1 MSTTGHIRERAIARL
16 RAAMTYWIATTRP
29 DGRPHSMP
37 VWGVWVDGALW
48 FGTGGQ
54 KIRNLAHQ
62 PWAVAHLES
71 GEDVAIIEGPV
82 ERLPFDDAPP
92 AVAAAYG
99 AKYVDPRR
107 ASRSGSWVM
116 GSFRGT
122 PRSTCS
128 VRASAM
134 PGSRGPSWRRR
145 RAGPSRTA
153 RSARRGLTAHRPH
166 A

>member
-1 MSTTGHIRERAIARL
+1 MSAVPHIRERAIARL

-48 FGTGGQ
+48 FGTAGQ

-62 PWAVAHLES
+62 PWTVAHLES

-99 AKYVDPRR
+99 AKYVDPE
-107 ASRSGSWVM
+107 SGEPFVLVSVGEYDPEAALYVLRPQIGHAWLEGAFVETQTRWTFEA
-116 GSFRGT
+116 GS
-122 PRSTCS
+122 
-128 VRASAM
+128 
-134 PGSRGPSWRRR
+134 
-145 RAGPSRTA
+145 
-153 RSARRGLTAHRPH
+153 
-166 A
+166 